1 MHASVGYVALA
12 VHDTS
17 IIVQMAGG
25 RAVPIEYDLPQSEV
39 KKRYSHLVKLNH
51 KKEAKVCSSTHAIQ
65 TRIALMQLHTP
76 NTQFVQQVPFIAC
89 IMITLLLWPNVYMQ
103 V

>member
-12 VHDTS
+12 VHDSWQQIMVFDTS

-39 KKRYSHLVKLNH
+39 KKRYSHLVKLQSLIIRH
-51 KKEAKVCSSTHAIQ
+51 
-65 TRIALMQLHTP
+65 R
-76 NTQFVQQVPFIAC
+76 
-89 IMITLLLWPNVYMQ
+89 LL
-103 V
+103 